1 MTPCSQQSTTV
12 SLSVGVAKV
21 EDGAPHSP
29 FATSSRSCKTKK
41 MAKKPNLSRDV
52 ADSNPAALNPQTA
65 KKSVVWSKAVRSDE
79 KEVEKGSKPKARV
92 KAKREESPV
101 CGCLEPPKK
110 KAKVS
115 DSGEG
120 VSESAGTNSQ
130 SRKRAGARKAR
141 PVSRSSS
148 HSEEDTHGEDSTSH
162 LARMCDATTPPAP
175 APPRPKSQPKA
186 TPSVP
191 PEPSD
196 SADAECHTAL
206 TGMLVEAL
214 ATSRATSMDSS
225 ALYLALTHTHPYLK
239 SERPKKEFLALIAS
253 VLEAGRARCG
263 MFEKVDSS
271 GEVSR
276 HKALESRWFY
286 VPERDEDG
294 ERASLISA
302 IMPRQKRNETKKYKQ
317 YYYRPLDKI
326 SRWDPEDAP

>member
-1 MTPCSQQSTTV
+1 
-12 SLSVGVAKV
+12 
-21 EDGAPHSP
+21 
-29 FATSSRSCKTKK
+29 
-41 MAKKPNLSRDV
+41 MAKKPNLNRDFS
-52 ADSNPAALNPQTA
+52 DSNPKAPQTA
-65 KKSVVWSKAVRSDE
+65 KKSVVRSKAVHSDE
-79 KEVEKGSKPKARV
+79 KEVEKGSRPKARA

-101 CGCLEPPKK
+101 CDCLEPPKK

-120 VSESAGTNSQ
+120 DSESARTSSQ
-130 SRKRAGARKAR
+130 SRKRTGARGR
-141 PVSRSSS
+141 PPSRSSS
-148 HSEEDTHGEDSTSH
+148 HSEGDIHDEI
-162 LARMCDATTPPAP
+162 CDAMTPPVP
-175 APPRPKSQPKA
+175 TPPRKSQPKA
-186 TPSVP
+186 TPPSP

-196 SADAECHTAL
+196 SADAGCHAAL

-214 ATSRATSMDSS
+214 ATSRATSMDAS

-239 SERPKKEFLALIAS
+239 SERPKKDFLTLIAS
-253 VLEAGRARCG
+253 VLEAGRARWG

-276 HKALESRWFY
+276 FKAPESRWFY
-286 VPERDEDG
+286 VPERDEDR

-302 IMPRQKRNETKKYKQ
+302 LMPRQKRNETKKYKQ